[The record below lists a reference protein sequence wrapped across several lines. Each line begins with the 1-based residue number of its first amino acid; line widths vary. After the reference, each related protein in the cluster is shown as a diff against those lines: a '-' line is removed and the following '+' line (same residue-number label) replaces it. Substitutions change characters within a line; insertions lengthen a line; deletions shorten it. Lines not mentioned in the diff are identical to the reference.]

1 MKITAFNPL
10 IVTAS
15 SEATRALFEE
25 LGFEKTHT
33 KDVEINDGDVSTVR
47 MKDPNGF
54 HVDVSQVPV
63 PQDMTIIRMNVDD
76 FEEAKA
82 ILERHGFVNR
92 NAGQRV
98 DSGSSISEFMVSPA
112 GLSINLVKHIKKED

>member
-1 MKITAFNPL
+1 MKITAFNPM

-25 LGFEKTHT
+25 LGFEETHT
-33 KDVEINDGDVSTVR
+33 KDVEVNDGDVSTVR

-63 PQDMTIIRMNVDD
+63 P
-76 FEEAKA
+76 
-82 ILERHGFVNR
+82 
-92 NAGQRV
+92 
-98 DSGSSISEFMVSPA
+98 
-112 GLSINLVKHIKKED
+112 